1 MISNTPSV
9 GLAAPRVPPIESAMA
24 ELSAAQSD
32 THDLIS
38 NLFGRLG
45 SVLPPAD
52 AKPVNGQLA
61 GPSDASGAGESPLHA
76 ALLERIE
83 FARGHNKRLM
93 KILDEL
99 TL

>member
-9 GLAAPRVPPIESAMA
+9 SQAAQPVTPIESAMID
-24 ELSAAQSD
+24 LSAAQND

-38 NLFGRLG
+38 NLFGRLN
-45 SVLPPAD
+45 SVLPSAD
-52 AKPVNGQLA
+52 AKPVNGQIA
-61 GPSDASGAGESPLHA
+61 GPANITGAGESPLHT

>member
-9 GLAAPRVPPIESAMA
+9 GEAAPRVTPIESAMV

-38 NLFGRLG
+38 NLAARLDP
-45 SVLPPAD
+45 VLPPAD
-52 AKPVNGQLA
+52 AKAVNGPNPIPI
-61 GPSDASGAGESPLHA
+61 GASALHS